1 MMVPITQVTRVKKQ
15 VIMCDELVG
24 TRKSWPILSSISCKY
39 SPFHDYWAN
48 AAAFV
53 RSRTGVKISNIS

>member
-1 MMVPITQVTRVKKQ
+1 MTLPITQVTRVKQQ
-15 VIMCDELVG
+15 VTMGDELVG
-24 TRKSWPILSSISCKY
+24 TRKSWPILSSISCMY

-53 RSRTGVKISNIS
+53 